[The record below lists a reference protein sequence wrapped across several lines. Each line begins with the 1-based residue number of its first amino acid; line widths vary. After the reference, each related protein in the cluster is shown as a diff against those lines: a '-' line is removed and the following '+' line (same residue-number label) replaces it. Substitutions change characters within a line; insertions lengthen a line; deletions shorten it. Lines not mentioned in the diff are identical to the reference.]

1 MNREMNH
8 ATDEELVELYY
19 GAGEEAQRARHH
31 LEECAWCREAFLR
44 WQETLDAVKEYP
56 VPHRPANYGS
66 AVWARVQ
73 ARLPKHN
80 RRWLPKK
87 WWILTPAL
95 AAALA
100 IAFIAGTWTEHN
112 RALKPNGAAP
122 TEKARERV
130 LLLAIGNHLERSEIV
145 LTELMHADP
154 RTADLTAERGL
165 ARDLV
170 NENRL
175 LRERAAQ
182 TGDAADAALLEDVQ
196 RVLLDLANGSADSPG
211 DVEAVQRRIEDGS
224 LLFKVRIRSVNAYRR
239 GQKL

>member
-1 MNREMNH
+1 VRH
-8 ATDEELVELYY
+8 ANDEELVEFYY
-19 GAGEEAQRARHH
+19 GAGDEATRHH
-31 LEECAWCREAFLR
+31 LDDCAACREAFVR

-56 VPHRPANYGS
+56 VPPRPANYGS

-73 ARLPKHN
+73 ARLPRKHSRVFPN
-80 RRWLPKK
+80 K

-95 AAALA
+95 AAVLA
-100 IAFIAGTWTEHN
+100 IAFIAGTWMEHK
-112 RALKPNGAAP
+112 RAIKPDQAT

-145 LTELMHADP
+145 LTQLMHADP
-154 RTADLTAERGL
+154 QTADLTAECGL

-175 LRERAAQ
+175 LRDRAAQ

-196 RVLLDLANGSADSPG
+196 RVLLDLANGSVDSPG